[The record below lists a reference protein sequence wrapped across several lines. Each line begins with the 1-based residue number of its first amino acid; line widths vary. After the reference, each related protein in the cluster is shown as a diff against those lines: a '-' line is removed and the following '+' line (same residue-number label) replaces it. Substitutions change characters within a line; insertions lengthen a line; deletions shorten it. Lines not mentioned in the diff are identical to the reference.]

1 LVRPLH
7 VTSVNFGYGI
17 DDNVRLGHIASVG
30 ARQVMQQLVPA
41 AAYLQAACLNNGICL
56 KAVWYRLVTL
66 VAGQSFEVDLHST
79 VQHVVTDDYTMFVH
93 LLNRTDQAVDGV
105 NAYHLSMHTAPMN
118 GSWATR
124 SSQALCLISQPVCGR
139 GLIVLS
145 WECIP
150 PSTLSVYRLWMRPP

>member
-1 LVRPLH
+1 MH
-7 VTSVNFGYGI
+7 
-17 DDNVRLGHIASVG
+17 
-30 ARQVMQQLVPA
+30 
-41 AAYLQAACLNNGICL
+41 
-56 KAVWYRLVTL
+56 W
-66 VAGQSFEVDLHST
+66 T

-105 NAYHLSMHTAPMN
+105 NAYHLSKHTAPMN

-150 PSTLSVYRLWMRPP
+150 RKPGETIITSTVLDIPASVRARAHSLELGMYSAFDFDRIPTVDAATLIFGNRILLGW